1 MRLTILLC
9 ALIGC
14 MPHFYNV
21 EAFNAVRA
29 YQQEGFIPPCGR
41 FYEGQQLPDGSVV
54 DQINDTVVTV
64 IIPDPN
70 SAEGEDEHFIPCWK

>member
-21 EAFNAVRA
+21 EAFNAIQA
-29 YQQEGFIPPCGR
+29 YQQEGSVPSCR
-41 FYEGQQLPDGSVV
+41 QFYEGQQLPDGSVV
-54 DQINDTVVTV
+54 DQINGTVVTV
-64 IIPDPN
+64 IIPDPR
-70 SAEGEDEHFIPCWK
+70 SAEGEHDHSIPCRK